1 MKNVASK
8 NNLAL
13 HTNLDFFLFTAKNE
27 EFWQEKF
34 EKKLQEKEEKMS
46 LKTENLLKNGK
57 THAR

>member
-13 HTNLDFFLFTAKNE
+13 QICFFFLFTGKNE